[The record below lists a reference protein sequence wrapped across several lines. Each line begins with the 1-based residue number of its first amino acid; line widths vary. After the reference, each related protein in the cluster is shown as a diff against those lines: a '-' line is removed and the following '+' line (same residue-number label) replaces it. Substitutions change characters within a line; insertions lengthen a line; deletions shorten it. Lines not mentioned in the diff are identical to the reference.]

1 MTTATLTAGDIALRN
16 AAVQQLDWD
25 SQVDASAIGV
35 AAHDGVVTLT
45 GFIDTYAGKLAAERA
60 VKRVRGV
67 RGVANDLQVRLRCPR
82 TDADIA
88 ADAVKALGLRAALAD
103 SVQVAV
109 HNGHVTLTG
118 DVPTLFRSAV
128 AEKAVRHVT
137 GLKGIVNRIR
147 VMPVAATADVKRQI
161 VRALHREADVDAHG
175 IGVHVSG
182 HTATLSGRVRT
193 WHEYDAAEHAAM
205 HAPGI
210 TRVDNRITVSAPQ
223 NGVCDEIC

>member
-1 MTTATLTAGDIALRN
+1 MTTAILTDTDIALRN
-16 AAVQQLDWD
+16 TVVQQLDWD
-25 SQVDASAIGV
+25 SQVDASAVGV
-35 AAHDGVVTLT
+35 AAHAGVVTLT

-67 RGVANDLQVRLRCPR
+67 RGVANDLHVRLRYPR

-88 ADAVKALGLRAALAD
+88 DDCVKALGLRAVVAD

-118 DVPTLFRSAV
+118 EVPTLFRSAV
-128 AEKAVRHVT
+128 ADKAVRHVP
-137 GLKGIVNRIR
+137 GVKGIVNRIR
-147 VMPVAATADVKRQI
+147 VTPVAVTEDVKRQI

-175 IGVHVSG
+175 IGVHVLG
-182 HTATLSGRVRT
+182 HTATLTGRVRT

-210 TRVDNRITVSAPQ
+210 SRVDNRIAVSVPQ
-223 NGVCDEIC
+223 TGVCDEIC

>member
-1 MTTATLTAGDIALRN
+1 
-16 AAVQQLDWD
+16 
-25 SQVDASAIGV
+25 
-35 AAHDGVVTLT
+35 
-45 GFIDTYAGKLAAERA
+45 
-60 VKRVRGV
+60 
-67 RGVANDLQVRLRCPR
+67 
-82 TDADIA
+82 
-88 ADAVKALGLRAALAD
+88 
-103 SVQVAV
+103 
-109 HNGHVTLTG
+109 
-118 DVPTLFRSAV
+118 
-128 AEKAVRHVT
+128 VRHVT

-147 VMPVAATADVKRQI
+147 VVPVAATADVKRQI

-210 TRVDNRITVSAPQ
+210 TRVDNRITVSAPR